1 IVIFSKPSEEEHSVI
16 IAIIALLITSFF
28 FSGSETALTAVN
40 KMRVQTKAE
49 NEDDK
54 KSKQLLNLLSDP
66 EEFITTILIGNNISN
81 ILLPTLVTI
90 VAMDYN
96 INVGIAS
103 AILTLTIII
112 FGEVIPKSIAATFSE
127 RIAYLVSPVIRFIV
141 FLLKPLTSLLN
152 LLTGLIIK
160 VLSKGQMK
168 SVTVSK
174 EDFKTMVDIA
184 GKEGTFKKEESHRI
198 KGVLDFYN
206 LNVNDAMKTPRVDI
220 VALPRTANYQEVR
233 EIITHNP
240 FTRYPIYED
249 DLDNIIGVFHSKFF
263 ISWSTQ
269 PEKKLETF
277 SDMDPLLIYELQS
290 IESVFRE
297 MMLAK
302 KHLAIVLDEYG
313 GTEGILTL
321 EDIIEAMIGL
331 EIEDENDP
339 VGDALVE
346 KLTPNEIICNGKI
359 PLHRLNSIF
368 QTNISEE
375 EDILIGY
382 LLKEF
387 DYFPHEGET
396 IERGKLRFT
405 VLSTGNRTIKRVQI
419 LKEELED

>member
-1 IVIFSKPSEEEHSVI
+1 
-16 IAIIALLITSFF
+16 
-28 FSGSETALTAVN
+28 
-40 KMRVQTKAE
+40 
-49 NEDDK
+49 
-54 KSKQLLNLLSDP
+54 
-66 EEFITTILIGNNISN
+66 
-81 ILLPTLVTI
+81 
-90 VAMDYN
+90 
-96 INVGIAS
+96 
-103 AILTLTIII
+103 
-112 FGEVIPKSIAATFSE
+112 
-127 RIAYLVSPVIRFIV
+127 
-141 FLLKPLTSLLN
+141 
-152 LLTGLIIK
+152 
-160 VLSKGQMK
+160 
-168 SVTVSK
+168 
-174 EDFKTMVDIA
+174 
-184 GKEGTFKKEESHRI
+184 
-198 KGVLDFYN
+198 
-206 LNVNDAMKTPRVDI
+206 
-220 VALPRTANYQEVR
+220 
-233 EIITHNP
+233 
-240 FTRYPIYED
+240 
-249 DLDNIIGVFHSKFF
+249 KFF

-290 IESVFRE
+290 IESVCRE

-387 DYFPHEGET
+387 DYFLMKEKRLSGENYDSRYYQQE
-396 IERGKLRFT
+396 IERLRGFKF
-405 VLSTGNRTIKRVQI
+405 LKRSWRIEMSPNLFSVSQLTYI
-419 LKEELED
+419 FFV

>member
-1 IVIFSKPSEEEHSVI
+1 MI

-54 KSKQLLNLLSDP
+54 KSKQLLRLLSDP

-103 AILTLTIII
+103 ALLTLTVII
-112 FGEVIPKSIAATFSE
+112 FAEVIPKSIAATFSE

-141 FLLKPLTSLLN
+141 FILKPLTSLLN

-174 EDFKTMVDIA
+174 EDFRTMIDIA
-184 GKEGTFKKEESHRI
+184 GKEGTFEKEESHRI

-240 FTRYPIYED
+240 FTRYPVYEA

-396 IERGKLRFT
+396 IERDNLRFT
-405 VLSTGNRTIKRVQI
+405 ILSTGDRTIKRVQI

>member
-1 IVIFSKPSEEEHSVI
+1 MI

-49 NEDDK
+49 HENDK
-54 KSKQLLNLLSDP
+54 KSQQLLRLLSDP
-66 EEFITTILIGNNISN
+66 EEFITTILIGNNVAN

-90 VAMDYN
+90 VAIDYN
-96 INVGIAS
+96 LNVGIAS
-103 AILTLTIII
+103 AVLTLTVIV
-112 FGEVIPKSIAATFSE
+112 FAEVIPKSIAATFSE
-127 RIAYLVSPVIRFIV
+127 RMAYLVSPVIRFLVLI
-141 FLLKPLTSLLN
+141 LKPLTSLLN
-152 LLTGLIIK
+152 LLTGMIIK
-160 VLSKGQMK
+160 VLSKNQMK

-174 EDFKTMVDIA
+174 EDFKTMIDIA
-184 GKEGTFKKEESHRI
+184 GKEGTFEQEESHRI

-206 LNVNDAMKTPRVDI
+206 LNVNDAMKTPRVSI
-220 VALPRTANYQEVR
+220 VALPHTADFQDVR

-240 FTRYPIYED
+240 FTRYPVYKH

-277 SDMDPLLIYELQS
+277 SDMNPLLIYELQS
-290 IESVFRE
+290 IESVFRD
-297 MMLAK
+297 MMREK

-339 VGDALVE
+339 DGEALVE
-346 KLTPNEIICNGKI
+346 KLTTEEIICNGKI

-368 QTNISEE
+368 HTDIPEE

-382 LLKEF
+382 LLQEF

-396 IERGKLRFT
+396 IERDGLLFT
-405 VLSTGNRTIKRVQI
+405 ILSIGDRTIKRVQI
-419 LKEELED
+419 VKRELYG

>member
-1 IVIFSKPSEEEHSVI
+1 MI

-112 FGEVIPKSIAATFSE
+112 FGEVIPKSIAAAFSE

>member
-1 IVIFSKPSEEEHSVI
+1 MI

-112 FGEVIPKSIAATFSE
+112 FGEVIPKSIAAAFSE

-240 FTRYPIYED
+240 FTRYPVYED